1 MKTRTHKESMPMRSG
16 RRRGASEERRGR
28 RPHPSPTRPER
39 SDRQTQRG
47 AGEELAGNRFS
58 RRSQGHDSSESEGE
72 ELVSPPK
79 RQKVQDSA
87 SAPNPPT
94 STHSTDSSAPS
105 TVPPPTSVASQSRES
120 DNEDGQSQGSRSSV
134 VGSLANS
141 SSSLSSGRDID
152 QDNRSSS
159 PSLSAS
165 PLGSLDSDS
174 DGPDSPKQGER
185 EREKGKEGGA
195 GKVAGE
201 DRRTLREG
209 RGEESCGDGEKRDVD
224 ARIEDCPSIKPPA
237 TPCSSS
243 GLTPSLRGAGDSSND
258 GNSGRKSYFSL
269 DSKLMCK
276 VEYGGP
282 TGVDGA
288 LSGNRMN
295 SKASTQCVTKTT
307 ISGGDFSHNSPNLPH
322 SLPPPLPPPPALKP
336 LELGGQNLPAEVKT
350 ERDKIEKADKLLD
363 KAQSTPPSLLP
374 QTGPQPQSQSQPQTQ
389 PSTHPHHYSSTS
401 WQGGTATGCQGSWG
415 YTRYPGNHHPHQSQ
429 HQPPVQQQQ
438 LPSVYNPPSSR
449 HSSSHPSYLPH
460 PHPHPHREYLPR
472 YAGGGGDRE
481 RGAAGERERGVRGE
495 CGGREIN
502 REFSAPIGNSSN
514 NSSGGNSNN
523 TCGGITGSNS
533 IQGREFGGLSVGQN
547 REFQAS
553 GRDGPNLGSERRDFG
568 PAFRD
573 RERERERERE
583 RDTGREFP
591 LPNQNQ
597 SRDFGPNGTGGGH
610 PRDKD
615 GGRWGEFGGQTRE
628 VVGNSNPNNNSIPQG
643 NPPSSTSGL
652 PVTPMLNRD
661 PPASP
666 QNNPNHPSHS
676 SLPPHPHPHPPNS
689 SNRDFPPPMD
699 QAQAPSS
706 GTDHFHREY
715 PSTGGKDFPAGAPPS
730 SGTNREYLSP
740 PGVTPNIGREYSGP
754 GGAHHAHPTH
764 PHYQSGPR
772 DRERDSN
779 MRESALYQN
788 RGGPNQPP
796 ALSPSSSSSHH
807 GHPPNAPYPPPP
819 PQPPLP
825 PPQTSHNQP
834 PPSGM
839 APSVRPPHYQ
849 SSTQTPP
856 TPLSPLPSPST
867 NQMGGFASFPPGSS
881 SGPNMPLPGPGVSSS
896 CSPGCRPSPFHGTLN
911 SHPPFSGTYHSNGNS
926 GSSLANSNSNSNA
939 PNSSNTNS
947 QSLSPQNVSKGP
959 PPLSNSANNNSIST
973 PASGSSLPVGDGH
986 LDSGPPPTPVIKEEP
1001 IEEREDIESPP
1012 PVLRSPSPEP
1022 KPVDIPIHASQSAR
1036 FHKVLD
1042 RGSGNSCARSD
1053 VLFVPLDGSKLWKK
1067 RNEVI
1072 ERARREVEQ
1081 RARDLREKERERE
1094 RERERELDRHLQQ
1107 KDVNSAGG
1115 GRQGSSLFFPSS
1127 SSIILDPSSSSSSSS
1142 VNSVSH
1148 PAPHPQH
1155 HPSHPHAHLPPAH
1168 HLHPTLAHS
1177 IPHSL
1182 LLPSMGGATTVVG
1195 PQGALG
1201 IGLGGPYLGPDTP
1214 ALRTLSEYARPHAM
1228 SPLGAGSRG
1237 QTHHPQVHHGHPHV
1251 HPSFFLPQFQNHAL
1265 AHPHHL
1271 PTDAA
1276 TAAAILGFLY
1286 GGSLEGGPGVG
1297 GHAGVTGGPIPGGIG
1312 GAGLGGVGF
1321 PHAVAA
1327 HRDRIKPG
1335 FEFKS
1340 DERVYPPGSIPDPAA
1355 LALAHSHSHHV
1366 HANAQAHAHS
1376 LLLGGGAVGANEV
1389 SLYGTPPPPAP
1400 AGPPHLQNPNLAPVT
1415 RPPNPPAPQS
1425 LSNPPP
1431 SSLLPPS
1438 LPSHPSSA
1446 PPAAPPAPP
1455 GPAAPP
1461 PVPPPPAPPT
1471 SNAASLHHPVPHS
1484 SFPSSLSSHLPPA
1497 PAPAAPP
1504 ETYPTPTRSPA
1515 SYERDRSGERERE
1528 RERDR
1533 ATLPTFGDRERER
1546 ERERERGGSGGG
1558 GGGGGGSGGGTGG
1571 GGAGENLGRLQ
1582 MLNVTPHHH
1591 QHSHIHS
1598 HLHLHQQ
1605 DTATGGVHPL
1615 MDPLASGSPLARLPY
1630 PGATLGTPIL
1640 AHPLTDSEVLRQQ
1653 LFGAPFRDLPQPSSL
1668 TAPMSAAHQ
1677 LQAMQQAQSAELQIQ
1692 RLALEQQWIHHHHHH
1707 SLTQD
1712 EYYSHLKKESD
1723 KTL

>member
-28 RPHPSPTRPER
+28 RPHTSPTRPER
-39 SDRQTQRG
+39 TDRQTRG
-47 AGEELAGNRFS
+47 GGEELAGNRFS
-58 RRSQGHDSSESEGE
+58 CRSQGHDSSESEGE

-87 SAPNPPT
+87 PNPNSPT
-94 STHSTDSSAPS
+94 STHLTESSTTS
-105 TVPPPTSVASQSRES
+105 TVPPPTSAASQSRES
-120 DNEDGQSQGSRSSV
+120 DNEDGQSQGSRSSA

-185 EREKGKEGGA
+185 EKGKEVGA
-195 GKVAGE
+195 GKVTGE

-209 RGEESCGDGEKRDVD
+209 RGEESCGDGEKRDVET
-224 ARIEDCPSIKPPA
+224 IEDSSSLKPPS

-243 GLTPSLRGAGDSSND
+243 SLTPSVRGGDSSND
-258 GNSGRKSYFSL
+258 SNSGRKSYFSL

-276 VEYGGP
+276 VEYGSP
-282 TGVDGA
+282 AGVE
-288 LSGNRMN
+288 SNRMT
-295 SKASTQCVTKTT
+295 SKASTQCINKTT
-307 ISGGDFSHNSPNLPH
+307 ISGGDFSHNSPNIPH

-350 ERDKIEKADKLLD
+350 ERDKTEKTEKLMD

-374 QTGPQPQSQSQPQTQ
+374 QCGPQPLSQSQPQTQ
-389 PSTHPHHYSSTS
+389 PSSHPHHYSSS
-401 WQGGTATGCQGSWG
+401 WQGGAATGCQGSWG
-415 YTRYPGNHHPHQSQ
+415 YSRYPGSHHPQ

-481 RGAAGERERGVRGE
+481 RGPTGERERGVRGE
-495 CGGREIN
+495 CGGRELT
-502 REFSAPIGNSSN
+502 REFSAPVGNSSN
-514 NSSGGNSNN
+514 SNGGGSSNN
-523 TCGGITGSNS
+523 GCGAMSVPNS
-533 IQGREFGGLSVGQN
+533 IPAREFGGMPVGQN
-547 REFQAS
+547 REYQGS
-553 GRDGPNLGSERRDFG
+553 GRDGPNLGPDRRDFG
-568 PAFRD
+568 SAFRD
-573 RERERERERE
+573 REREREREG
-583 RDTGREFP
+583 GREFN

-597 SRDFGPNGTGGGH
+597 NRDFGPTVPTGGH

-615 GGRWGEFGGQTRE
+615 GNRWSEFGSQTRE
-628 VVGNSNPNNNSIPQG
+628 VVSNSNPNNNSIPPG

-652 PVTPMLNRD
+652 PVAPMLNRD

-666 QNNPNHPSHS
+666 QNNLNHPSHS
-676 SLPPHPHPHPPNS
+676 SLPQHPHSHPPNS

-699 QAQAPSS
+699 QTQMPST
-706 GTDHFHREY
+706 GADHFHRDY
-715 PSTGGKDFPAGAPPS
+715 PPSGGKDFPAGAPPS
-730 SGTNREYLSP
+730 AGTNREYLSS
-740 PGVTPNIGREYSGP
+740 PGVTPNLGREYP
-754 GGAHHAHPTH
+754 GTGGTQHAHPPH
-764 PHYQSGPR
+764 PHYQPGPK

-779 MRESALYQN
+779 LRESALYQS

-807 GHPPNAPYPPPP
+807 GQYPHPP
-819 PQPPLP
+819 PQPPVH
-825 PPQTSHNQP
+825 PPQSSHSQAP
-834 PPSGM
+834 QSTMGPST
-839 APSVRPPHYQ
+839 RPPHYQ
-849 SSTQTPP
+849 SSAQTPP

-867 NQMGGFASFPPGSS
+867 NQMGAFSSFPSGSS
-881 SGPNMPLPGPGVSSS
+881 SAPTSQLPVPGVSSS
-896 CSPGCRPSPFHGTLN
+896 CSPGCRPSSFHGTLN
-911 SHPPFSGTYHSNGNS
+911 NHPQFSGTYHSNGSN
-926 GSSLANSNSNSNA
+926 GSTMANSSGNSSA
-939 PNSSNTNS
+939 VSSSSNTNS
-947 QSLSPQNVSKGP
+947 QAPSPQNVSKAP
-959 PPLSNSANNNSIST
+959 PPLSNSTNNNSNVST
-973 PASGSSLPVGDGH
+973 PALTSSLPGVEGH
-986 LDSGPPPTPVIKEEP
+986 SDSGLPPTAVIKEEP
-1001 IEEREDIESPP
+1001 PEDREETESPP

-1022 KPVDIPIHASQSAR
+1022 KHVDIPIHASQSAR

-1042 RGSGNSCARSD
+1042 RGSRNSCARSD

-1067 RNEVI
+1067 RNEMI

-1094 RERERELDRHLQQ
+1094 RERERELDRHLQNQ
-1107 KDVNSAGG
+1107 KDVSAAGG
-1115 GRQGSSLFFPSS
+1115 GRQGSSLFFPPS
-1127 SSIILDPSSSSSSSS
+1127 SSIILDPSSSSASSSAN
-1142 VNSVSH
+1142 VVAH
-1148 PAPHPQH
+1148 PPAHPQH
-1155 HPSHPHAHLPPAH
+1155 HPSHPHAHLPPTH
-1168 HLHPTLAHS
+1168 HLHPSLSHA

-1182 LLPSMGGATTVVG
+1182 LLPTMGGASAVVGG

-1228 SPLGAGSRG
+1228 SPLGAASRA
-1237 QTHHPQVHHGHPHV
+1237 QAHHPQVHHGHPHV
-1251 HPSFFLPQFQNHAL
+1251 HPSFFLPQLQNHAL
-1265 AHPHHL
+1265 SHPHHL

-1286 GGSLEGGPGVG
+1286 GGSLEGGPGVP
-1297 GHAGVTGGPIPGGIG
+1297 GHPGVAGGPVPGGIG
-1312 GAGLGGVGF
+1312 GAGLGGMGF
-1321 PHAVAA
+1321 PHAMAA
-1327 HRDRIKPG
+1327 HRDRLKPG

-1340 DERVYPPGSIPDPAA
+1340 DERVYPAGSIPDPAA
-1355 LALAHSHSHHV
+1355 IALAHSHA
-1366 HANAQAHAHS
+1366 HAHSNAHAHAHS
-1376 LLLGGGAVGANEV
+1376 LLLAGGAAANEV

-1400 AGPPHLQNPNLAPVT
+1400 PGPPHLQNPTLAQVT
-1415 RPPNPPAPQS
+1415 RPPQPPAPQS

-1446 PPAAPPAPP
+1446 PLAAPSAPAPPSAPPAAPPQ
-1455 GPAAPP
+1455 
-1461 PVPPPPAPPT
+1461 PAPPT
-1471 SNAASLHHPVPHS
+1471 SNSSSLHHPVPHS
-1484 SFPSSLSSHLPPA
+1484 SFPNSLSSHVPPP

-1515 SYERDRSGERERE
+1515 SYERDRSGARERE

-1533 ATLPTFGDRERER
+1533 AALTAFGDRERER

-1558 GGGGGGSGGGTGG
+1558 GGAGGGNGGGTGG
-1571 GGAGENLGRLQ
+1571 GGGGENLGRLQ

-1605 DTATGGVHPL
+1605 DTAAGGVHPL

-1630 PGATLGTPIL
+1630 PGAALGTPIL

-1653 LFGAPFRDLPQPSSL
+1653 LFGEEKAPRPCAPFRDLPQPSSL
-1668 TAPMSAAHQ
+1668 TGPMSAAHQ

>member
-1 MKTRTHKESMPMRSG
+1 MPMRSG

-28 RPHPSPTRPER
+28 RPHASPTRPER
-39 SDRQTQRG
+39 NDRQTQRS

-87 SAPNPPT
+87 STPNPPT
-94 STHSTDSSAPS
+94 STHLTESSAPS
-105 TVPPPTSVASQSRES
+105 TVPPPTQVPSQSRES

-185 EREKGKEGGA
+185 EKCKEGGT
-195 GKVAGE
+195 GKVIGE
-201 DRRTLREG
+201 DRRTLREA
-209 RGEESCGDGEKRDVD
+209 RGEESCGDGEKRDVETV
-224 ARIEDCPSIKPPA
+224 EDCPSLKPPSA
-237 TPCSSS
+237 PCSSS

-258 GNSGRKSYFSL
+258 SNSGRKSYFSL

-276 VEYGGP
+276 VEYGTPG
-282 TGVDGA
+282 GVEGA
-288 LSGNRMN
+288 LSGSRMT
-295 SKASTQCVTKTT
+295 SKASTQCINKTT
-307 ISGGDFSHNSPNLPH
+307 ISGGDFSHNSPNITH

-336 LELGGQNLPAEVKT
+336 LEHGGQNLPAEVKT
-350 ERDKIEKADKLLD
+350 EKDKSEKSDKLLD
-363 KAQSTPPSLLP
+363 KTQSTPPSLLP
-374 QTGPQPQSQSQPQTQ
+374 QSGPQSQSQPQTQ
-389 PSTHPHHYSSTS
+389 PSGHPHHYSSTS

-415 YTRYPGNHHPHQSQ
+415 YSRYSGNHHPQ

-495 CGGREIN
+495 CGGREIS

-514 NSSGGNSNN
+514 GSGGGNSNN
-523 TCGGITGSNS
+523 GCGAMGGPNS
-533 IQGREFGGLSVGQN
+533 LPGREFGGLSVGQN
-547 REFQAS
+547 REYQGA
-553 GRDGPNLGSERRDFG
+553 GRDGPNLGPERRDFG

-573 RERERERERE
+573 REREREREG
-583 RDTGREFP
+583 GREFN

-597 SRDFGPNGTGGGH
+597 SRDFGPSGTAGGH

-615 GGRWGEFGGQTRE
+615 GNRWNEFGGQSRE
-628 VVGNSNPNNNSIPQG
+628 VVSNSNPNNNSLPQG

-652 PVTPMLNRD
+652 PVTPILNRD
-661 PPASP
+661 PPSSP
-666 QNNPNHPSHS
+666 QNNPSHPSHS
-676 SLPPHPHPHPPNS
+676 SLPSHPHSHPPNS
-689 SNRDFPPPMD
+689 SNRDFPPPPLD
-699 QAQAPSS
+699 QTQTSSS
-706 GTDHFHREY
+706 GADHFHREY
-715 PSTGGKDFPAGAPPS
+715 PPTGGKDFPTGGPPS
-730 SGTNREYLSP
+730 AGTNREYLNS
-740 PGVTPNIGREYSGP
+740 PGVTPNLGREYSGP
-754 GGAHHAHPTH
+754 GGTQHPHPPH
-764 PHYQSGPR
+764 PHYQSGPK
-772 DRERDSN
+772 DRERDAN
-779 MRESALYQN
+779 LRESALYQSH
-788 RGGPNQPP
+788 GGPNQPP

-807 GHPPNAPYPPPP
+807 GQYPHPTPPPT
-819 PQPPLP
+819 LP
-825 PPQTSHNQP
+825 PPQASHTQP

-839 APSVRPPHYQ
+839 GPSARPSHYQ
-849 SSTQTPP
+849 SSAQTPP
-856 TPLSPLPSPST
+856 TPLSPLPSLST
-867 NQMGGFASFPPGSS
+867 NQMGAFSSFPPGSS
-881 SGPNMPLPGPGVSSS
+881 SAPSIQVPAPGVPSS
-896 CSPGCRPSPFHGTLN
+896 CSPGCRPSSFHGTLN
-911 SHPPFSGTYHSNGNS
+911 NHPQFSGTYHPNGNN
-926 GSSLANSNSNSNA
+926 GSFV
-939 PNSSNTNS
+939 PNTSSSSSAASSSNTNS
-947 QSLSPQNVSKGP
+947 QSLSPQNVSKVP
-959 PPLSNSANNNSIST
+959 PPLSSSTNNSNIST
-973 PASGSSLPVGDGH
+973 PASSSSLPGGEGH
-986 LDSGPPPTPVIKEEP
+986 PDSGLPPTTVIKEEP
-1001 IEEREDIESPP
+1001 LEEREESESPP

-1022 KPVDIPIHASQSAR
+1022 KHVDIPIHASQSA

-1067 RNEVI
+1067 RNEMI

-1107 KDVNSAGG
+1107 KDVSAAGG
-1115 GRQGSSLFFPSS
+1115 GRQGSSLFFPPS
-1127 SSIILDPSSSSSSSS
+1127 SSIILDPSSSSASSSG
-1142 VNSVSH
+1142 NPVSH
-1148 PAPHPQH
+1148 PLSHPQH
-1155 HPSHPHAHLPPAH
+1155 HPSHPHAHLTPAH
-1168 HLHPTLAHS
+1168 HLHPGLSHT

-1182 LLPSMGGATTVVG
+1182 LLPSMGGASAVVGG

-1228 SPLGAGSRG
+1228 SPLGAASRA
-1237 QTHHPQVHHGHPHV
+1237 QVHHSQVHHGHPHV

-1265 AHPHHL
+1265 GHPHHL

-1286 GGSLEGGPGVG
+1286 GGGLEGGPGVG
-1297 GHAGVTGGPIPGGIG
+1297 GHPGMAGGPVPGGIG

-1321 PHAVAA
+1321 PHAMAA

-1355 LALAHSHSHHV
+1355 IALAHSHSHA
-1366 HANAQAHAHS
+1366 HANSHAHAHS
-1376 LLLGGGAVGANEV
+1376 LLLGGGAAAAANEV
-1389 SLYGTPPPPAP
+1389 SLYGTPPPAP
-1400 AGPPHLQNPNLAPVT
+1400 PGPPHLQNPALAAVA

-1446 PPAAPPAPP
+1446 PLAVPSAPAAPSAPPAAPPQP
-1455 GPAAPP
+1455 G
-1461 PVPPPPAPPT
+1461 PPT
-1471 SNAASLHHPVPHS
+1471 SNAASIHHPVPHS

-1533 ATLPTFGDRERER
+1533 AALPAFGDRERER
-1546 ERERERGGSGGG
+1546 ERERERGGSGGSGGGGAGG
-1558 GGGGGGSGGGTGG
+1558 GGGGGGSSGGGTGTGSG
-1571 GGAGENLGRLQ
+1571 GGENLGRLQ

-1605 DTATGGVHPL
+1605 DTAGGVHPL

-1653 LFGAPFRDLPQPSSL
+1653 LFAPFRDLPQPSSL
-1668 TAPMSAAHQ
+1668 SGPMSAAHQ

-1712 EYYSHLKKESD
+1712 EYYHLKKESD